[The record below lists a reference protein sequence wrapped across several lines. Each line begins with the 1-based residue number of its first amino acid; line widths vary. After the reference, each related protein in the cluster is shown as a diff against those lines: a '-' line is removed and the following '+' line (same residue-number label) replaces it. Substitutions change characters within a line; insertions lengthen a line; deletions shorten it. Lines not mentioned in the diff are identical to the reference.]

1 MNFVTFFSYEGKLPR
16 LELELLQT
24 FQQSLYTQYAHA
36 RLVILT
42 DLASAPQFKALGF
55 EPFAIPVS
63 RDTLLL
69 DRVRGFRA
77 FLETLADGASC
88 AMLDFD
94 MLIMKPFDFLDQD
107 FEVAYTVR
115 QHLNKQ
121 PINGGVAI
129 YRATYAAKRILDK
142 VIEDYKCLPPEQQ
155 QWWGDQ
161 ISISNLFK
169 EKLGDLTEGMHSF
182 DGASVLLLDG
192 KKYNFTPY
200 DMDVSPKTL
209 AKNFIIDRPLVQWLD
224 EAIDDKFILHFKGPR
239 KHLQFQVNWQINNR
253 DELYIKHLEKELN
266 SRIERIRAEGIT
278 ILFSAHEDSIRLS
291 EALDLTVIIILN
303 EHLIWSGGNRA
314 RRLEGVDILKAAGDF
329 RVKVLTRE
337 RYQTTGL

>member
-24 FQQSLYTQYAHA
+24 FQQSLYTQYSHA

-55 EPFAIPVS
+55 EPFAIPVT

-69 DRVRGFRA
+69 DRIRGFRA

-94 MLIMKPFDFLDQD
+94 MLVMKPFDFLDQD

-115 QHLNKQ
+115 RHLNKQ
-121 PINGGVAI
+121 PLNGGVAI
-129 YRATYAAKRILDK
+129 YRATCAAKRILDK

-161 ISISNLFK
+161 ISISNLFR
-169 EKLGDLTEGMHSF
+169 EKLGDLTEGMHFF

-209 AKNFIIDRPLVQWLD
+209 ARNFIIDGPLAQWLD

-239 KHLQFQVNWQINNR
+239 KHLQFQVNWQINHPSEHYR
-253 DELYIKHLEKELN
+253 DYLGGVFLQNIGLFRRESIQSIVEQLARDFPSCVVTDLLVLLVLNYKKLAIDAREETISEIVQHLK
-266 SRIERIRAEGIT
+266 SY
-278 ILFSAHEDSIRLS
+278 
-291 EALDLTVIIILN
+291 
-303 EHLIWSGGNRA
+303 
-314 RRLEGVDILKAAGDF
+314 GDF
-329 RVKVLTRE
+329 RYKILGNVA
-337 RYQTTGL
+337 YQTQTL

>member
-24 FQQSLYTQYAHA
+24 FQQSLYTQYSHA

-55 EPFAIPVS
+55 EPFAIPVT

-69 DRVRGFRA
+69 DRIRGFRA

-94 MLIMKPFDFLDQD
+94 MLVMKPFDFLDQD

-115 QHLNKQ
+115 RHLNKQ
-121 PINGGVAI
+121 PLNGGVAI
-129 YRATYAAKRILDK
+129 YRATRASKRILDK
-142 VIEDYKCLPPEQQ
+142 VIEDYKSLPPEQQ

-209 AKNFIIDRPLVQWLD
+209 AKNFIIDRPLAQWLD

-239 KHLQFQVNWQINNR
+239 KHLQFQVNWQMGNPLEYKQHLR
-253 DELYIKHLEKELN
+253 TEFLTQLPDFQRKRELHLGYLIETHPNLWEVNDFCVLALLN
-266 SRIERIRAEGIT
+266 YAKIFGETDISTRISLLR
-278 ILFSAHEDSIRLS
+278 
-291 EALDLTVIIILN
+291 
-303 EHLIWSGGNRA
+303 HLK
-314 RRLEGVDILKAAGDF
+314 LVGDF
-329 RVKVLTRE
+329 RGKIIGHEGYSTITL
-337 RYQTTGL
+337 